1 MRLKRRA
8 EAVAPFGVALNN
20 QLPSQGKG
28 PDGVLDEVRVDRD
41 PAVLDVTDELRP
53 LGIQVMQRFTEE
65 AARRDHRGRGFEPL
79 AQFIED
85 RCASFLTGS
94 LPRFIV
100 AVLQFPLDVVELADQ
115 ENRFVGLAF
124 RLGGFR

>member
-1 MRLKRRA
+1 MKTSWRYRYGSIRWALQVSMRLKRRA

-65 AARRDHRGRGFEPL
+65 AARRDTGAVDSSHWRSSLRTGVLRSSRAVF
-79 AQFIED
+79 
-85 RCASFLTGS
+85 RASS
-94 LPRFIV
+94 LLSFNSRSMS
-100 AVLQFPLDVVELADQ
+100 
-115 ENRFVGLAF
+115 
-124 RLGGFR
+124 